1 MFCDTPT
8 EEAALLVGS
17 LGLLPPAS
25 LSDTEDI
32 HNLRHEAVT
41 TEEGILTVDTNQ
53 SNYYS
58 TTKFTEHL
66 TKKIE
71 KII

>member
-1 MFCDTPT
+1 M
-8 EEAALLVGS
+8 LISS
-17 LGLLPPAS
+17 LGLLPSAS

-32 HNLRHEAVT
+32 HNVTHKTVT